1 MLANLEMLRTVHQM
15 QENGVAL
22 ENTKRYPPAVLLDF
36 CYRIK
41 ELEPGIRQGIN
52 LMPRLQQE
60 IIQNPDFLE
69 FYQQLIHGGLTNS
82 IVESWLKTADE
93 FNEPLT
99 DYPATIL
106 IDAGRQ
112 FTVADSTKTET
123 RYGVPTPGIYYDTK
137 LRHEYVKYLLPL
149 IKSDEEKEIVLKNL
163 NEFVGQKTIRVS
175 QLTNQEHQL
184 FLKPYFTDCLDMYD
198 ENLGA
203 MLRAVASHKEI
214 QDLLIFLSDK
224 QVGFQF
230 SSEEIWRLLKLN
242 CDLTES
248 FRKIFCVLEE
258 NIEDMLQFLLRWF
271 EDEAPADELE
281 RFSQRTE
288 PIPAKERELI
298 FSTRIGYL
306 NYLYSNMLDGS
317 IPFSRIDE
325 YQQEV
330 IVYAISHK
338 KQSFLKMVSKN
349 IDVFLELGA
358 YSMIFDPEFYHRCN
372 LNTLSVKDLK
382 NSEPQIAHDSH
393 LHWLEEKEYTF
404 EELRTLRYAGR
415 QYYVLYKNLQLP
427 RVDDRL
433 KVIRQMLKHDIVPCN
448 LPEPLINNI
457 AKRLSE
463 KPFDRWRDQEFSHLR
478 GIGRVELVRCL
489 AVYEDV
495 KRFLPD
501 LRHWEEA
508 VYIARNH
515 ENLKECSCWQEA
527 IENLLEHDSDWQT
540 LRMKLDLNDQFIQ
553 EYRDSIVNF
562 LVRDGAEMSRIYYDR
577 TDSKESFKRIVLSE
591 LMGQF
596 RTLKYYK
603 DDLKKEIS
611 YSIEYGQTLVWMT
624 DTSKVVDNL
633 EVYEAADF
641 YSTLRLG
648 EKPQHTCLSY
658 INGSHSECILSTY
671 DSNKKI
677 VFAKLNGVLVGR
689 AIMRLTKGSF
699 YSPQKATA
707 NKEPALEFVD
717 FLQSSKEPEKQVIK
731 PRELL
736 TLFLERPYIKGIPEK
751 DKIKVLRMFAA
762 LVSEKAKELNAIEV
776 LNTNYAKG
784 MDKKDYVQTGY
795 YLYISKSKGGKQYLD
810 SLSGEVTI
818 SDEGSY
824 RRGLFFIK
832 QKNIGAVA

>member
-41 ELEPGIRQGIN
+41 ELEPDIRQSIN

-106 IDAGRQ
+106 IDADRQ
-112 FTVADSTKTET
+112 FAIFDSTKPEI
-123 RYGVPTPGIYYDTK
+123 RYGVSVSETHYDTK
-137 LRHEYVKYLLPL
+137 LRYEFMKYLLPL

-163 NEFVGQKTIRVS
+163 KEFVAQKTIRVS
-175 QLTNQEHQL
+175 QLTDQEHQL
-184 FLKPYFTDCLDMYD
+184 FLKPYFADFLYMRD
-198 ENLGA
+198 ENLGE
-203 MLRAVASHKEI
+203 MLRQVASHKEI
-214 QDLLIFLSDK
+214 QDLLVFLSDK
-224 QVGFQF
+224 HVEFQF
-230 SSEEIWRLLKLN
+230 SYEEIRELSKLS

-248 FRKIFCVLEE
+248 FRNIFYVFEE
-258 NIEDMLQFLLRWF
+258 DADDMLQFLLRWF
-271 EDEAPADELE
+271 EDEAPTNELE

-298 FSTRIGYL
+298 LSTRIGYL
-306 NYLYSNMLDGS
+306 NYLYSGMIDGN
-317 IPFSRIDE
+317 IPFNRIAE

-330 IVYAISHK
+330 IIYAINHEK
-338 KQSFLKMVSKN
+338 RSFLKMVSKN

-358 YSMIFDPEFYHRCN
+358 YSMIFDPEFYYRCN
-372 LNTLSVKDLK
+372 LNTLSAKDLK
-382 NSEPQIAHDSH
+382 NSEPQIVKDSH

-404 EELRTLRYAGR
+404 EELRTLRFAGH
-415 QYYVLYKNLQLP
+415 QYYVLYKKLQLP

-433 KVIRQMLKHDIVPCN
+433 KVIKQMIKHDIVPCN
-448 LPEPLINNI
+448 LPEQLINNI

-463 KPFDRWRDQEFSHLR
+463 KTFDRWRDQEFAHLR
-478 GIGRVELVRCL
+478 GIDRVELVRCL
-489 AVYEDV
+489 AVYDDV

-508 VYIARNH
+508 VYVARNY
-515 ENLKECSCWQEA
+515 ENLKECRCWQEV
-527 IENLLEHDSDWQT
+527 IENLLEHDRDWQA
-540 LRMKLDLNDQFIQ
+540 LRKKLDLNDQFIQ
-553 EYRDSIVNF
+553 EHRDSIVNF
-562 LVRDGAEMSRIYYDR
+562 LVRDGAEMSRIYYDK
-577 TDSKESFKRIVLSE
+577 TDRKEAFRRIVLSE

-611 YSIEYGQTLVWMT
+611 YSIGARQTLVWMK
-624 DTSKVVDNL
+624 DTSKAVGNS
-633 EVYEAADF
+633 EVYEAADY

-648 EKPQHTCLSY
+648 VKPHHTCLSY
-658 INGSHSECILSTY
+658 IDGSHYECILSAY

-677 VFAKLNGVLVGR
+677 IFAKLNGVLVGR
-689 AIMRLTKGSF
+689 AIIRLTKGSF
-699 YSPQKATA
+699 YSPQKAA
-707 NKEPALEFVD
+707 SNKESALEFVD
-717 FLQSSKEPEKQVIK
+717 FSQNSKEPEKQVMK

-751 DKIKVLRMFAA
+751 DEIKILRMFAA
-762 LVSEKAKELNAIEV
+762 LVSEKAKELNAIGV
-776 LNTNYAKG
+776 VNLDYAKG
-784 MDKKDYVQTGY
+784 IDKEDYVRTGY

-824 RRGLFFIK
+824 RKGTFFIK
-832 QKNIGAVA
+832 QKDIGAAA